1 MLHVISRGPITPLD
15 RGYNHRFVLF
25 QSPCEAP
32 RLKMGF
38 LWDPIL
44 GKLNWEANLERGR
57 SRSLLKVSSCRQENR
72 VWSGGVNVL
81 TRQLRFVCWETF
93 WGLVSWKWKKN
104 PSFFDSQ
111 LKNDGSSWISKV
123 GQVGQQAYVWFQL
136 FSIFLMF
143 FLGNSIGWFNHHL
156 EMISISRSIHQE
168 FQFCWAY
175 TRSIFSY
182 IFPKY
187 KLTSNKSCFPNHC
200 RMCPGVRVVLW
211 SEGISNL
218 LYIYPKNTNP
228 PENKF
233 PLISL

>member
-1 MLHVISRGPITPLD
+1 
-15 RGYNHRFVLF
+15 
-25 QSPCEAP
+25 
-32 RLKMGF
+32 MGF

-44 GKLNWEANLERGR
+44 GKLNGEANLERGR
-57 SRSLLKVSSCRQENR
+57 SRSLPKVSSCRQEKR
-72 VWSGGVNVL
+72 GVESWSECFDQAVEKRLLRNILGFGELEMEEKTHPFLIANWKMMVRAEFQKLAKLVNKP
-81 TRQLRFVCWETF
+81 TCGF
-93 WGLVSWKWKKN
+93 K
-104 PSFFDSQ
+104 
-111 LKNDGSSWISKV
+111 
-123 GQVGQQAYVWFQL
+123 L
-136 FSIFLMF
+136 FSIFLMV

-187 KLTSNKSCFPNHC
+187 KLTANKSCFPNHC

-218 LYIYPKNTNP
+218 LYIYPKNTTP